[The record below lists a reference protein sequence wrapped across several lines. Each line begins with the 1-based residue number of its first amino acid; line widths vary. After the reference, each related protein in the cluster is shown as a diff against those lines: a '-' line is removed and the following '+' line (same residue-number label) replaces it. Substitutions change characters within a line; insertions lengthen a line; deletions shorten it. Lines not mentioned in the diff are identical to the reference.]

1 MTALTEYQ
9 RLEAAGLWRAKPDD
23 QRRDVIVSIGEAT
36 LVLSD
41 LHDRPLAHWS
51 LAALMRANPGEI
63 PALYYPQ
70 GDPGET
76 LELPEAEEEMIA
88 ALEKLRNV
96 IERRRPRP
104 GRLRLWLGGAI
115 LAAVIAGAITWLPG
129 ALQSH
134 AVSVVPSVKRAA
146 LGQSLLKEMRRV
158 TGPACANP
166 GGQKA
171 LDQLAQRLSPPT
183 GAGQTTAPKLM
194 PKLMVV
200 RDGVPDAV
208 ALPGNTILINRALVE
223 DYEEPDVVAGFT
235 LAAMTRAQVQDPLA
249 EILSRAGMG
258 ATIKL
263 LTSGT
268 LPDPVLRAHAHY
280 LLTGDLPR
288 PDAETL
294 LAAFDRA
301 QLRSTPYAR
310 AIDVT
315 GETVLPLIEADPHAR
330 SAPPPLMSDGNWLR
344 LQAICGA

>member
-9 RLEAAGLWRAKPDD
+9 RLEAAGLWRADPKD

-51 LAALMRANPGEI
+51 LAALMRANPGET
-63 PALYYPQ
+63 PAIYYPQ

-115 LAAVIAGAITWLPG
+115 LASVIAGAIIWLPG

-134 AVSVVPSVKRAA
+134 AVSVVPAVKRAA
-146 LGQSLLKEMRRV
+146 LGQSLLEEMRRV

-171 LDQLAQRLSPPT
+171 LDQLAQRLTSPRDT
-183 GAGQTTAPKLM
+183 GQTTAPNL
-194 PKLMVV
+194 LVV

-223 DYEEPDVVAGFT
+223 DFEEPDVVAGFT
-235 LAAMTRAQVQDPLA
+235 LAAMTRARVQDPLA
-249 EILSRAGMG
+249 EILDRAGMG

-294 LAAFDRA
+294 LAAFDHA